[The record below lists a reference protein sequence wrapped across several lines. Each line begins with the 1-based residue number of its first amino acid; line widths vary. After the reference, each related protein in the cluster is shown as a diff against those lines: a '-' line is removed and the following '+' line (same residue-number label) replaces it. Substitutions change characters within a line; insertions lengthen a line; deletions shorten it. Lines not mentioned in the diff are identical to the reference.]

1 MKEKNLKILVI
12 GESCVDQFV
21 YCNTNRLSPE
31 APVPVLNPVYT
42 TENSGMAGNVY
53 ENVCTL
59 DLESDVT
66 LCYQDEDIIKRRY
79 IDVKSNHMF
88 LRVDT
93 GEDKITEF
101 DYSENITQQIKEADL
116 VIVSDYNKGFLDNH
130 MLWDIGHLAKISIL
144 DTKRK
149 LPKDVVSKYSFIKL
163 NEGEAK
169 NNSHLDPKNIIT
181 TLGSK
186 GAYYNGMLYSQPNP
200 QQTIDVSGAGDTFVA
215 AFAVKFLETLEVE
228 PAINYANE
236 MASIVVSKRGVV
248 TPF

>member
-53 ENVCTL
+53 ENVCAL

-93 GEDKITEF
+93 GEDKITLF
-101 DYSENITQQIKEADL
+101 DYSNNVTQQIKEADL
-116 VIVSDYNKGFLDNH
+116 VVVSDYNKGFLDNH

-149 LPKDVVSKYSFIKL
+149 LPQDVANKYSFIKL

-169 NNSHLDPKNIIT
+169 NNSHLDSKNIIT

-186 GAYYNGMLYSQPNP
+186 GAYYNGELIPQNNP

-215 AFAVKFLETLEVE
+215 AFAVKFLETLEE
-228 PAINYANE
+228 RTAIEYAND
-236 MASIVVSKRGVV
+236 MAGKVVSKRGVV
-248 TPF
+248 TP

>member
-1 MKEKNLKILVI
+1 MKEKNKKILII
-12 GESCVDQFV
+12 GESCVDQFI
-21 YCNTNRLSPE
+21 YCNVTRLSPE

-42 TENSGMAGNVY
+42 TENSGMAGNVF
-53 ENVCTL
+53 ENVGVL
-59 DLESDVT
+59 DTESNIT

-79 IDVKSNHMF
+79 IDAKSNHMF

-93 GEDKITEF
+93 GEDKITLF
-101 DYSENITQQIKEADL
+101 DYSDNITQQIKEADL

-130 MLWDIGHLAKISIL
+130 MLWDIGHLSKLSIL

-149 LPKDVVSKYSFIKL
+149 LPQDVANKYSFIKL

-169 NNSHLDPKNIIT
+169 NNSHLDSKNIIT

-186 GAYYNGMLYSQPNP
+186 GAYYNKILYPQPNP

-215 AFAVKFLETLEVE
+215 AFAVKFLETLEEGV
-228 PAINYANE
+228 AIDFANE
-236 MASIVVSKRGVV
+236 MAARVVSKRGVV
-248 TPF
+248 TP

>member
-1 MKEKNLKILVI
+1 MKKILVI

-53 ENVCTL
+53 ENVCAL
-59 DLESDVT
+59 DIEANVT

-79 IDVKSNHMF
+79 IDIKSNHMF

-93 GEDKITEF
+93 GEDKITLF
-101 DYSENITQQIKEADL
+101 DYSGDITQQIKEADL
-116 VIVSDYNKGFLDNH
+116 VIVSDYNKGFLDNN
-130 MLWDIGHLAKISIL
+130 MLWDIGHLAKLSIL

-149 LPKDVVSKYSFIKL
+149 LPQDVANKYSFIKL
-163 NEGEAK
+163 NEGESK
-169 NNSHLDPKNIIT
+169 NNSYLDPKNIIT

-215 AFAVKFLETLEVE
+215 AFAVKFLETLEE
-228 PAINYANE
+228 GTSIDFANE

-248 TPF
+248 TP